1 MKIFS
6 DNIIRR
12 LRNFRENV
20 NIVLYDSKSRAMGA
34 LDFLSIIAA
43 LVGVAALLFDH
54 GFENTERNSAA
65 IHFMFR
71 SVIVFYYI
79 KFFLGYLYSFSPKK
93 YFKEYRVNGIL
104 LGIILCV
111 LIYDATSPVFVN
123 DLLKTLLGVDNP
135 KMFSVFV
142 EQVSFVILLVV
153 EIGRAT
159 SFLPSMQL
167 SAQKLFVL
175 SFVVLILSGTGLLM
189 LPKMTV
195 EGVNLSFVDALFT
208 ATSASCVTGLS
219 TVDIATYFTIRGQV
233 IIMFLVQ
240 LGGLNIITFATF
252 FLILSKKSIGIKNQ
266 ALIKDSLNERNFS
279 DSMGLLREIL
289 FSTFIIEG
297 IGAVLIF
304 FNWSNNTPFLDFYQ
318 KAYYS
323 VFHSIMAFNN
333 AGFSLFEGNLFNFY
347 CRHAYVLQ
355 FVIAVIAFLG
365 GIGFPV
371 IKDVLGDVFFK
382 KNGRINRKWSLNSKI
397 VVYTSLILI
406 VFGAILFLATEWN
419 NSLRDHSFGG
429 KIISSVFQSM
439 AARTSGFQSV
449 DFSILMHPT
458 MMFFILLMFIG
469 ASPASTGG
477 GIKTTTFAVLV
488 LSAINT
494 IKGKEHLNIEH
505 YNISNSIVLRAM
517 TILLF
522 SACFVILGTIVLS
535 FTDPDKEIISLA
547 FEQVSAFTTTGLS
560 TGITS
565 GLSTGSKITLIVSM
579 FMGRIGL
586 LTFGFALINKIKAEP
601 DYKYPKA
608 RIIVG

>member
-20 NIVLYDSKSRAMGA
+20 NIMLYDSKSWAMGV

-71 SVIVFYYI
+71 SVIVFYYV

-93 YFKEYRVNGIL
+93 YFREYRVNGIL

-123 DLLKTLLGVDNP
+123 DLLKTVLDVDNP
-135 KMFSVFV
+135 RMFSVVV
-142 EQVSFVILLVV
+142 EQVSFVILLII
-153 EIGRAT
+153 EIGRAS
-159 SFLPSMQL
+159 SFLPSMQM

-195 EGVNLSFVDALFT
+195 EGVNLHFVDALFT

-219 TVDIATYFTIRGQV
+219 TVDIATYFTLRGQI
-233 IIMFLVQ
+233 IIMFLAQ

-266 ALIKDSLNERNFS
+266 ALIKDSLDERNFS
-279 DSMGLLREIL
+279 DSMRLLKEI
-289 FSTFIIEG
+289 FYSTFIIEG
-297 IGAVLIF
+297 VGAVLIF

-347 CRHAYVLQ
+347 CRNAYVLQ
-355 FVIAVIAFLG
+355 FVITVLIFLG

-371 IKDVLGDVFFK
+371 IKDVLGDFFFK
-382 KNGRINRKWSLNSKI
+382 KKGRINRKWALNTRI
-397 VVYTSLILI
+397 VVFTSLALI
-406 VFGAILFLATEWN
+406 VIGTTFFMIFEWN
-419 NSLRDHSFGG
+419 SSLRDHPWGG
-429 KIISSVFQSM
+429 KIIVSLFQ
-439 AARTSGFQSV
+439 AVTARTAGFQSV
-449 DFSILMHPT
+449 DFSILMNPT
-458 MMFFILLMFIG
+458 LILLMMLMFIG
-469 ASPASTGG
+469 ASPVSTGG

-494 IKGKEHLNIEH
+494 IKGRERINVEHSQ
-505 YNISNSIVLRAM
+505 ISNSAGLRAM

-535 FTDPDKEIISLA
+535 FTDPDKEMIGLV

-560 TGITS
+560 TGITPD
-565 GLSTGSKITLIVSM
+565 LSTGSKVTLIVSM

>member
-20 NIVLYDSKSRAMGA
+20 NIMLYDSKSRAMGV

-65 IHFMFR
+65 IHFMLR
-71 SVIVFYYI
+71 SVIVFYYV

-93 YFKEYRVNGIL
+93 YFREYRVNGIL

-123 DLLKTLLGVDNP
+123 DLLKTVLDVDNP
-135 KMFSVFV
+135 RMFSVVV
-142 EQVSFVILLVV
+142 EQVSFVILLII
-153 EIGRAT
+153 EIGRAS
-159 SFLPSMQL
+159 SFLPSMQM

-195 EGVNLSFVDALFT
+195 EGVNLHFVDALFT

-219 TVDIATYFTIRGQV
+219 TVDIAMYFTLRGQI
-233 IIMFLVQ
+233 IIMFLAQ

-266 ALIKDSLNERNFS
+266 ALIKDSLDERNFS
-279 DSMGLLREIL
+279 DSMRLLKEI
-289 FSTFIIEG
+289 FYSTFIIEG
-297 IGAVLIF
+297 VGAVLIF

-347 CRHAYVLQ
+347 CRNAYVLQ
-355 FVIAVIAFLG
+355 FVITALIFLG

-371 IKDVLGDVFFK
+371 IKDVLGDFFFK
-382 KNGRINRKWSLNSKI
+382 KKGRINRKWALNTRI
-397 VVYTSLILI
+397 VVFTSLALI
-406 VFGAILFLATEWN
+406 VIGTTFFMIFEWN
-419 NSLRDHSFGG
+419 SSLRDHPWGG
-429 KIISSVFQSM
+429 KIIVSLFQ
-439 AARTSGFQSV
+439 AVTARTAGFQSV
-449 DFSILMHPT
+449 DFSILMNPT
-458 MMFFILLMFIG
+458 LILLMMLMFIG
-469 ASPASTGG
+469 ASPVSTGG

-494 IKGKEHLNIEH
+494 IKGRERINVEHSQ
-505 YNISNSIVLRAM
+505 ISNSAVLRAM

-535 FTDPDKEIISLA
+535 FTDPDKEMIGLV

-560 TGITS
+560 TGITPD
-565 GLSTGSKITLIVSM
+565 LSTGSKVTLIVSM

>member
-20 NIVLYDSKSRAMGA
+20 NIMLYDSKSRAMGV

-71 SVIVFYYI
+71 SVIVFYYV

-93 YFKEYRVNGIL
+93 YFREYRVNGIL

-123 DLLKTLLGVDNP
+123 DLLKTVLDVDNP
-135 KMFSVFV
+135 RMFSVVV
-142 EQVSFVILLVV
+142 EQVSFVILLII
-153 EIGRAT
+153 EIGRAS
-159 SFLPSMQL
+159 SFLPSMQM

-195 EGVNLSFVDALFT
+195 EGVNLHFVDALFT

-219 TVDIATYFTIRGQV
+219 TVDIATYFTLRGQI
-233 IIMFLVQ
+233 IIMFLAQ

-266 ALIKDSLNERNFS
+266 ALIKDSLDERNFS
-279 DSMGLLREIL
+279 DSMRLLKEI
-289 FSTFIIEG
+289 FYSTFIIEG

-333 AGFSLFEGNLFNFY
+333 AGFSLFEGNLFKFY
-347 CRHAYVLQ
+347 CRNAYVLHY
-355 FVIAVIAFLG
+355 VITALIFLG

-371 IKDVLGDVFFK
+371 IKDVLGDFFFK
-382 KNGRINRKWSLNSKI
+382 KKGRINRKWALNTRI
-397 VVYTSLILI
+397 VVFTSLALI
-406 VFGAILFLATEWN
+406 VIGTTFFMIFEWN
-419 NSLRDHSFGG
+419 SSLRDHPWGG
-429 KIISSVFQSM
+429 KIIVSLFQ
-439 AARTSGFQSV
+439 AVTARTAGFQSV
-449 DFSILMHPT
+449 DFSILMNPT
-458 MMFFILLMFIG
+458 LILLMMLMFIG
-469 ASPASTGG
+469 ASPVSTGG

-494 IKGKEHLNIEH
+494 ITGRERINVEHSQ
-505 YNISNSIVLRAM
+505 ISTSAVLRAM

-535 FTDPDKEIISLA
+535 FTDPDKEMIGLV
-547 FEQVSAFTTTGLS
+547 FDQVSAFTTTGLS
-560 TGITS
+560 TGITPD
-565 GLSTGSKITLIVSM
+565 LSTGSKVTLIVSM

>member
-20 NIVLYDSKSRAMGA
+20 NIMLYDSKSRAMGV

-65 IHFMFR
+65 IHLMFR
-71 SVIVFYYI
+71 SVIVFHYV

-93 YFKEYRVNGIL
+93 YFREYRVNGIL

-123 DLLKTLLGVDNP
+123 DLLKTVLDVDNP
-135 KMFSVFV
+135 RMFSVVV
-142 EQVSFVILLVV
+142 EQVSFVILLII
-153 EIGRAT
+153 EIGRAS
-159 SFLPSMQL
+159 SFLPSMQM

-195 EGVNLSFVDALFT
+195 EGVNLHFVDALFT

-219 TVDIATYFTIRGQV
+219 TVDIATYFTLRGQI
-233 IIMFLVQ
+233 IIMFLAQ

-266 ALIKDSLNERNFS
+266 ALIKDSLDERNFS
-279 DSMGLLREIL
+279 DSMRLLKEI
-289 FSTFIIEG
+289 FYSTFIIEG

-347 CRHAYVLQ
+347 CRNAYVLQ
-355 FVIAVIAFLG
+355 FVITALIFLG

-371 IKDVLGDVFFK
+371 IKDVLGDFFFK
-382 KNGRINRKWSLNSKI
+382 KKGRINRKWALNTRI
-397 VVYTSLILI
+397 VVFTSLALI
-406 VFGAILFLATEWN
+406 VIGTTFFMIFEWN
-419 NSLRDHSFGG
+419 SSLRDHPWGG
-429 KIISSVFQSM
+429 KIIVSLFQ
-439 AARTSGFQSV
+439 AVTARTAGFQSV
-449 DFSILMHPT
+449 DFSILMNPT
-458 MMFFILLMFIG
+458 LILLMMLMFIG
-469 ASPASTGG
+469 ASPVSTGG

-494 IKGKEHLNIEH
+494 IKGRERINVEHSQ
-505 YNISNSIVLRAM
+505 ISNSAVLRAM

-535 FTDPDKEIISLA
+535 FTDPDKEMIGLV

-560 TGITS
+560 TGITPD
-565 GLSTGSKITLIVSM
+565 LSTGSKVTLIVSM

>member
-20 NIVLYDSKSRAMGA
+20 NIMLYDSKSRAMGA

-71 SVIVFYYI
+71 SVIVFYYV

-93 YFKEYRVNGIL
+93 YFREYRVNGIL

-123 DLLKTLLGVDNP
+123 DLLKTVLDVDNP
-135 KMFSVFV
+135 RMFSVVV
-142 EQVSFVILLVV
+142 EQVSFVILLII
-153 EIGRAT
+153 EIGRAS
-159 SFLPSMQL
+159 SFLPSMQM

-195 EGVNLSFVDALFT
+195 EGVNLHFVDALFT

-219 TVDIATYFTIRGQV
+219 TVDIATYFTLRGQI
-233 IIMFLVQ
+233 IIMFLAQ

-266 ALIKDSLNERNFS
+266 ALIKDSLDERNFS
-279 DSMGLLREIL
+279 DSMRLLKEI
-289 FSTFIIEG
+289 FYSTFIIEG
-297 IGAVLIF
+297 VGAVLIF

-347 CRHAYVLQ
+347 CRNAYVLQ
-355 FVIAVIAFLG
+355 FVITALIFLG

-371 IKDVLGDVFFK
+371 IKDVLGDFFFK
-382 KNGRINRKWSLNSKI
+382 KKGRINRKWALNTRI
-397 VVYTSLILI
+397 VVFTSLALI
-406 VFGAILFLATEWN
+406 VIGTTFFMIFEWN
-419 NSLRDHSFGG
+419 NSLRDHTWGG
-429 KIISSVFQSM
+429 KIIVSLFQTVT
-439 AARTSGFQSV
+439 ARTAGFQSV
-449 DFSILMHPT
+449 DFSILMNPT
-458 MMFFILLMFIG
+458 LILLMMLMFIG
-469 ASPASTGG
+469 ASPVSTGG

-494 IKGKEHLNIEH
+494 IKGRERINVEHSQ
-505 YNISNSIVLRAM
+505 ISNSAVLRAM

-535 FTDPDKEIISLA
+535 FTDPDKEMIGLV

-560 TGITS
+560 TGITPD
-565 GLSTGSKITLIVSM
+565 LSTGSKVTLIVSM

>member
-20 NIVLYDSKSRAMGA
+20 NIMLYDSKSRAMGV

-71 SVIVFYYI
+71 SVIVFYYV

-93 YFKEYRVNGIL
+93 YFREYRVNGIL
-104 LGIILCV
+104 LGLILCV

-123 DLLKTLLGVDNP
+123 DLLKTVLDVDNP
-135 KMFSVFV
+135 RMFSVVV
-142 EQVSFVILLVV
+142 EQVSFVILLII
-153 EIGRAT
+153 EIGRAS
-159 SFLPSMQL
+159 SFLPSMQM

-195 EGVNLSFVDALFT
+195 EGVNLHFVDALFT

-219 TVDIATYFTIRGQV
+219 TVDIATYFTLRGQI
-233 IIMFLVQ
+233 IIMFLAQ

-266 ALIKDSLNERNFS
+266 ALIKDSLDERNFS
-279 DSMGLLREIL
+279 DSMRLLKEI
-289 FSTFIIEG
+289 FYSTFIIEG
-297 IGAVLIF
+297 VGAVLIF

-347 CRHAYVLQ
+347 CRNAYVLQ
-355 FVIAVIAFLG
+355 FVITALIFLG

-371 IKDVLGDVFFK
+371 IKDVLGDFFFK
-382 KNGRINRKWSLNSKI
+382 KKGRINRKWALNTRI
-397 VVYTSLILI
+397 VVFTSLALI
-406 VFGAILFLATEWN
+406 VIGTTFFMIFEWN
-419 NSLRDHSFGG
+419 NSLRDHPWGG
-429 KIISSVFQSM
+429 KIIVSLFQ
-439 AARTSGFQSV
+439 AVTARTAGFQSV
-449 DFSILMHPT
+449 DFSILMNPT
-458 MMFFILLMFIG
+458 LILLMMLMFIG
-469 ASPASTGG
+469 ASPVSTGG

-494 IKGKEHLNIEH
+494 IKGRERINVEHSQ
-505 YNISNSIVLRAM
+505 ISNSAVLRAM

-535 FTDPDKEIISLA
+535 FTDPDKEMIGLV

-560 TGITS
+560 TGITPD
-565 GLSTGSKITLIVSM
+565 LSTGSKVTLIVSM

>member
-20 NIVLYDSKSRAMGA
+20 NIMLYDSKSRAMGA

-71 SVIVFYYI
+71 SVIVFYYV

-93 YFKEYRVNGIL
+93 YFREYRVNGIL

-123 DLLKTLLGVDNP
+123 DLLKTVLDVDNP
-135 KMFSVFV
+135 RMFSVVV
-142 EQVSFVILLVV
+142 EQVSFVILLII
-153 EIGRAT
+153 EIGRAS
-159 SFLPSMQL
+159 SFLPSMQM

-195 EGVNLSFVDALFT
+195 EGVNLHFVDALFT

-219 TVDIATYFTIRGQV
+219 TVDIATYFTLRGQI
-233 IIMFLVQ
+233 IIMFLAQ

-266 ALIKDSLNERNFS
+266 ALIKDSLDERNFS
-279 DSMGLLREIL
+279 DSMRLLKEI
-289 FSTFIIEG
+289 FYSTFIIEG
-297 IGAVLIF
+297 VGAVLIF

-347 CRHAYVLQ
+347 CRNAYVLQ
-355 FVIAVIAFLG
+355 FVITALIFLG

-371 IKDVLGDVFFK
+371 IKDVLGDFFFK
-382 KNGRINRKWSLNSKI
+382 KKGRINRKWALNTRI
-397 VVYTSLILI
+397 VVFTSLALI
-406 VFGAILFLATEWN
+406 VIGTTFFMIFEWN
-419 NSLRDHSFGG
+419 SSLRDHPWGG
-429 KIISSVFQSM
+429 KIIVSLFQ
-439 AARTSGFQSV
+439 AVTARTAGFQSV
-449 DFSILMHPT
+449 DFSILMNPT
-458 MMFFILLMFIG
+458 LILLMMLMFIG
-469 ASPASTGG
+469 ASPVSTGG

-494 IKGKEHLNIEH
+494 IKGRERINVEHSQ
-505 YNISNSIVLRAM
+505 ISNSAVLRAM

-522 SACFVILGTIVLS
+522 SACLVILGTIVLS
-535 FTDPDKEIISLA
+535 FTDPDKEMIGLV

-560 TGITS
+560 TGITPD
-565 GLSTGSKITLIVSM
+565 LSTGSKVTLIVSM

>member
-12 LRNFRENV
+12 L
-20 NIVLYDSKSRAMGA
+20 LYDSKSRAMGV

-71 SVIVFYYI
+71 SVIVFYYV

-93 YFKEYRVNGIL
+93 YFREYRVNGIL

-123 DLLKTLLGVDNP
+123 DLLKTVLDVDNP
-135 KMFSVFV
+135 RMFSVVV
-142 EQVSFVILLVV
+142 EQVSFVILLII
-153 EIGRAT
+153 EIGRAS
-159 SFLPSMQL
+159 SFLPSMQM

-195 EGVNLSFVDALFT
+195 EGVNLHFVDALFT

-219 TVDIATYFTIRGQV
+219 TVDIATYFTLRGQI
-233 IIMFLVQ
+233 IIMFLAQ

-266 ALIKDSLNERNFS
+266 ALIKDSLDERNFS
-279 DSMGLLREIL
+279 DSMRLLKEI
-289 FSTFIIEG
+289 FYSTFIIEG

-347 CRHAYVLQ
+347 CRNAYVLQ
-355 FVIAVIAFLG
+355 FVITALIFLG

-371 IKDVLGDVFFK
+371 IKDVLGDFFFK
-382 KNGRINRKWSLNSKI
+382 KKGRINRKWALNTRI
-397 VVYTSLILI
+397 VVFTSLALI
-406 VFGAILFLATEWN
+406 VIGTTFFMIFEWN
-419 NSLRDHSFGG
+419 NSLRDHPWGG
-429 KIISSVFQSM
+429 KIIVSLFQ
-439 AARTSGFQSV
+439 AVTARTAGFQSV
-449 DFSILMHPT
+449 DFSILMNPT
-458 MMFFILLMFIG
+458 LILLMMLMFIG
-469 ASPASTGG
+469 ASPVSTGG

-494 IKGKEHLNIEH
+494 IKGRERINVEHSQ
-505 YNISNSIVLRAM
+505 ISNSAVLRAM

-535 FTDPDKEIISLA
+535 FTDPDKEMIGLV

-560 TGITS
+560 TGITPD
-565 GLSTGSKITLIVSM
+565 LSTGSKVTLIVSM

>member
-20 NIVLYDSKSRAMGA
+20 NIMLYDSKSRAMGV

-54 GFENTERNSAA
+54 GFENTDRNSAA

-71 SVIVFYYI
+71 SVIVFYYV

-93 YFKEYRVNGIL
+93 YFREYRVNGIL

-123 DLLKTLLGVDNP
+123 DLLKTVLDVDNP
-135 KMFSVFV
+135 RMFSVVV
-142 EQVSFVILLVV
+142 EQVSFVILLII
-153 EIGRAT
+153 EIGRAS
-159 SFLPSMQL
+159 SFLPSMQM

-195 EGVNLSFVDALFT
+195 EGVNLHFVDALFT

-219 TVDIATYFTIRGQV
+219 TVDIAMYFTLRGQI
-233 IIMFLVQ
+233 IIMFLAQ

-266 ALIKDSLNERNFS
+266 ALIKDSLDERNFS
-279 DSMGLLREIL
+279 DSMRLLKEI
-289 FSTFIIEG
+289 FYSTFIIEG

-347 CRHAYVLQ
+347 CRNAYVLQ
-355 FVIAVIAFLG
+355 FVITALIFLG

-371 IKDVLGDVFFK
+371 IKDVLGDFFFK
-382 KNGRINRKWSLNSKI
+382 KKGRINRKWALNTRI
-397 VVYTSLILI
+397 VVFTSLALI
-406 VFGAILFLATEWN
+406 VIGTTFFMIFEWN
-419 NSLRDHSFGG
+419 SSLRDHPWGG
-429 KIISSVFQSM
+429 KIIVSLFQ
-439 AARTSGFQSV
+439 AVTARTAGFQSV
-449 DFSILMHPT
+449 DFSILMNPT
-458 MMFFILLMFIG
+458 LILLMMLMFIG
-469 ASPASTGG
+469 ASPVSTGG

-494 IKGKEHLNIEH
+494 IKGRERINVEHSQ
-505 YNISNSIVLRAM
+505 ISNSAVLRAM

-535 FTDPDKEIISLA
+535 FTDPDKEMIGLV

-560 TGITS
+560 TGITPD
-565 GLSTGSKITLIVSM
+565 LSTGSKVTLIVSM

>member
-20 NIVLYDSKSRAMGA
+20 NIMLYDSKSRAMGV

-71 SVIVFYYI
+71 SVIVFYYV

-93 YFKEYRVNGIL
+93 YFREYRVNGIL

-123 DLLKTLLGVDNP
+123 DLLKTVLDVDNP
-135 KMFSVFV
+135 RMFSVVV
-142 EQVSFVILLVV
+142 EQVSFVILLII
-153 EIGRAT
+153 EIGRAS
-159 SFLPSMQL
+159 SFLPSMQM

-195 EGVNLSFVDALFT
+195 EGVNLHFVDALFT

-219 TVDIATYFTIRGQV
+219 TVDIAMYFTLRGQI
-233 IIMFLVQ
+233 IIMFLAQ

-266 ALIKDSLNERNFS
+266 ALIKDSLDERNFS
-279 DSMGLLREIL
+279 DSMRLLKEI
-289 FSTFIIEG
+289 FYSTFIIEG
-297 IGAVLIF
+297 VGAVLIF

-347 CRHAYVLQ
+347 CRNAYVLQ
-355 FVIAVIAFLG
+355 FVITALIFLG

-371 IKDVLGDVFFK
+371 IKDVLGDFFFK
-382 KNGRINRKWSLNSKI
+382 KKGRINRKWALNTRI
-397 VVYTSLILI
+397 VVFTSLALI
-406 VFGAILFLATEWN
+406 VIGTTFFMIFEWN
-419 NSLRDHSFGG
+419 NSLRDHPWGG
-429 KIISSVFQSM
+429 KIIVSLFQ
-439 AARTSGFQSV
+439 AVTARTAGFQSV
-449 DFSILMHPT
+449 DFSILMNPT
-458 MMFFILLMFIG
+458 LILLMMLMFIG
-469 ASPASTGG
+469 ASPVSTGG

-494 IKGKEHLNIEH
+494 IKGRERINVEHSQ
-505 YNISNSIVLRAM
+505 ISNSAVLRAM

-535 FTDPDKEIISLA
+535 FTDPDKEMIGLV

-560 TGITS
+560 TGITPD
-565 GLSTGSKITLIVSM
+565 LSTGSKVTLIVSM

>member
-20 NIVLYDSKSRAMGA
+20 NIMLYDSKSRAMGA

-71 SVIVFYYI
+71 SVIVFYYV

-93 YFKEYRVNGIL
+93 YFREYRVNGIL

-111 LIYDATSPVFVN
+111 LIYDATSPRLVN
-123 DLLKTLLGVDNP
+123 DLLKTLLDVDNP

-142 EQVSFVILLVV
+142 EQVSFVILLVI

-195 EGVNLSFVDALFT
+195 EGVNLPFVDALFT

-219 TVDIATYFTIRGQV
+219 TVDIATYFTLRGQV
-233 IIMFLVQ
+233 IIMLLAQF
-240 LGGLNIITFATF
+240 GGLNIITFATF
-252 FLILSKKSIGIKNQ
+252 FLILSKKSIGIRNQ
-266 ALIKDSLNERNFS
+266 ALIKDSLDERNFS
-279 DSMGLLREIL
+279 DSMRLLKEI
-289 FSTFIIEG
+289 FYSTFIIEG

-347 CRHAYVLQ
+347 CRNAYVLQ
-355 FVIAVIAFLG
+355 FVIAVLIFLG

-371 IKDVLGDVFFK
+371 IKDVLGDLFFK
-382 KNGRINRKWSLNSKI
+382 KKGRINRKWALNTR
-397 VVYTSLILI
+397 VVVFTSLMLI
-406 VFGAILFLATEWN
+406 VLGTVFFMVFEWN
-419 NSLRDHSFGG
+419 NSLRDHPWGG
-429 KIISSVFQSM
+429 KIIVSLFQSVT
-439 AARTSGFQSV
+439 ARTAGFQSV
-449 DFSILMHPT
+449 DFSILMNPT
-458 MMFFILLMFIG
+458 LILLMMLMFIG
-469 ASPASTGG
+469 ASPVSTGG

-488 LSAINT
+488 FSAINT
-494 IKGKEHLNIEH
+494 IKGRERINVEHSQ
-505 YNISNSIVLRAM
+505 ISNSAVLRAM

-535 FTDPDKEIISLA
+535 FTDPDKDMIGLV

-560 TGITS
+560 TGITPD
-565 GLSTGSKITLIVSM
+565 LSTGSKVTLIVSM

>member
-20 NIVLYDSKSRAMGA
+20 NIMLYDSKSWAMGV

-71 SVIVFYYI
+71 SVIVFYYV

-93 YFKEYRVNGIL
+93 YFREYRVNGIL

-123 DLLKTLLGVDNP
+123 DLLKTVLDVDNP
-135 KMFSVFV
+135 RMFSVVV
-142 EQVSFVILLVV
+142 EQVSFVILLII
-153 EIGRAT
+153 EIGRAS
-159 SFLPSMQL
+159 SFLPSMQM

-195 EGVNLSFVDALFT
+195 EGVNLHFVDALFT

-219 TVDIATYFTIRGQV
+219 TVDIATYFTLRGQI
-233 IIMFLVQ
+233 IIMFLAQ

-266 ALIKDSLNERNFS
+266 ALIKDSLDERNFS
-279 DSMGLLREIL
+279 DSMRLLKEI
-289 FSTFIIEG
+289 FYSTFIIEG
-297 IGAVLIF
+297 VGAVLIF

-347 CRHAYVLQ
+347 CRNAYVLQ
-355 FVIAVIAFLG
+355 FVITVLIFLG

-371 IKDVLGDVFFK
+371 IKDVLGDFFFK
-382 KNGRINRKWSLNSKI
+382 KKGRINRKWALNTRI
-397 VVYTSLILI
+397 VVFTSLALI
-406 VFGAILFLATEWN
+406 VIGTTFFMIFEWN
-419 NSLRDHSFGG
+419 SSLRDHPWGG
-429 KIISSVFQSM
+429 KIIVSLFQ
-439 AARTSGFQSV
+439 AVTARTAGFQSV
-449 DFSILMHPT
+449 DFSILMNPT
-458 MMFFILLMFIG
+458 LILLMMLMFIG
-469 ASPASTGG
+469 ASPVSTGG

-494 IKGKEHLNIEH
+494 IKGRERINVEHSQ
-505 YNISNSIVLRAM
+505 ISNSAVLRAM

-535 FTDPDKEIISLA
+535 FTDPDKEMIGLV

-560 TGITS
+560 TGITPD
-565 GLSTGSKITLIVSM
+565 LSTGSKVTLIVSM

>member
-20 NIVLYDSKSRAMGA
+20 NIMLYDSKSWAMGV

-71 SVIVFYYI
+71 SVIVFYYV

-93 YFKEYRVNGIL
+93 YFREYRVNGIL

-123 DLLKTLLGVDNP
+123 DLLKTVLDVDNP
-135 KMFSVFV
+135 RMFSVVV
-142 EQVSFVILLVV
+142 EQVSFVILLII
-153 EIGRAT
+153 EIGRAS
-159 SFLPSMQL
+159 SFLPSMQM

-195 EGVNLSFVDALFT
+195 EGVNLHFVDALFT

-219 TVDIATYFTIRGQV
+219 TVDIATYFTLRGQI
-233 IIMFLVQ
+233 IIMFLAQ

-266 ALIKDSLNERNFS
+266 ALIKDSLDERNFS
-279 DSMGLLREIL
+279 DSMRLLKEI
-289 FSTFIIEG
+289 FYSTFIIEG
-297 IGAVLIF
+297 VGAVLIF

-347 CRHAYVLQ
+347 CRNAYVLQ
-355 FVIAVIAFLG
+355 FVITALIFLG

-371 IKDVLGDVFFK
+371 IKDVLGDFFFK
-382 KNGRINRKWSLNSKI
+382 KKGRINRKWALNTRI
-397 VVYTSLILI
+397 VVFTSLALI
-406 VFGAILFLATEWN
+406 VIGTTFFMIFEWN
-419 NSLRDHSFGG
+419 SSLRDHPWGG
-429 KIISSVFQSM
+429 KIIVSLFQ
-439 AARTSGFQSV
+439 AVTARTAGFQSV
-449 DFSILMHPT
+449 DFSILMNPT
-458 MMFFILLMFIG
+458 LILLMMLMFIG
-469 ASPASTGG
+469 ASPVSTGG

-494 IKGKEHLNIEH
+494 IKGRERINVEHSQ
-505 YNISNSIVLRAM
+505 ISNSAVLRAM

-535 FTDPDKEIISLA
+535 FTDPDKEMIGLV

-560 TGITS
+560 TGITPD
-565 GLSTGSKITLIVSM
+565 LSTGSKVTLIVSM

>member
-12 LRNFRENV
+12 LRYLRENV
-20 NIVLYDSKSRAMGA
+20 NIMLYDSKSRAMGA

-71 SVIVFYYI
+71 SVIVFYYV

-93 YFKEYRVNGIL
+93 YFREYRVNGIL

-123 DLLKTLLGVDNP
+123 DLLKTVLDVDNP
-135 KMFSVFV
+135 RMFSVVV
-142 EQVSFVILLVV
+142 EQVSFVILLII
-153 EIGRAT
+153 EIGRAS
-159 SFLPSMQL
+159 SFLPSMQM

-195 EGVNLSFVDALFT
+195 EGVNLHFVDALFT

-219 TVDIATYFTIRGQV
+219 TVDIATYFTLRGQI
-233 IIMFLVQ
+233 IIMFLAQ

-266 ALIKDSLNERNFS
+266 ALIKDSLDERNFS
-279 DSMGLLREIL
+279 DSMRLLKEI
-289 FSTFIIEG
+289 FYSTFIIEG
-297 IGAVLIF
+297 VGAVLIF

-347 CRHAYVLQ
+347 CRNAYVLQ
-355 FVIAVIAFLG
+355 FVITALIFLG

-371 IKDVLGDVFFK
+371 IKDVLGDFFFK
-382 KNGRINRKWSLNSKI
+382 KKGRINRKWALNTRI
-397 VVYTSLILI
+397 VVFTSLALI
-406 VFGAILFLATEWN
+406 VIGTTFFMIFEWN
-419 NSLRDHSFGG
+419 NSLRDHTWGG
-429 KIISSVFQSM
+429 KIIVSLFQ
-439 AARTSGFQSV
+439 AVTARTAGFQSV
-449 DFSILMHPT
+449 DFSILMNPT
-458 MMFFILLMFIG
+458 LILLMMLMFIG
-469 ASPASTGG
+469 ASPVSTGG

-494 IKGKEHLNIEH
+494 IKGRERINVEHSQ
-505 YNISNSIVLRAM
+505 ISNSAVLRAM

-535 FTDPDKEIISLA
+535 FTDPDKEMIGLV

-560 TGITS
+560 TGITPD
-565 GLSTGSKITLIVSM
+565 LSTGSKVTLIVSM

>member
-20 NIVLYDSKSRAMGA
+20 NIMLYDSKSRAMGV

-71 SVIVFYYI
+71 SVIVFYYV

-93 YFKEYRVNGIL
+93 YFREYRVNGIL

-123 DLLKTLLGVDNP
+123 DLLKTVLDVDNP
-135 KMFSVFV
+135 RMFSVVV
-142 EQVSFVILLVV
+142 EQVSFVILLII
-153 EIGRAT
+153 EIGRAS
-159 SFLPSMQL
+159 SFLPSMQM

-195 EGVNLSFVDALFT
+195 EGVNLHFVDALFT

-219 TVDIATYFTIRGQV
+219 TVDIATYFTLRGQI
-233 IIMFLVQ
+233 IIMFLAQ

-266 ALIKDSLNERNFS
+266 ALIKDSLDERNFS
-279 DSMGLLREIL
+279 DSMRLLKEI
-289 FSTFIIEG
+289 FYSTFIIEG
-297 IGAVLIF
+297 VGAVLIF

-347 CRHAYVLQ
+347 CRNAYVLQ
-355 FVIAVIAFLG
+355 FVITALIFLG

-371 IKDVLGDVFFK
+371 IKDVLGDFFFK
-382 KNGRINRKWSLNSKI
+382 KKGRINRKWALNTRI
-397 VVYTSLILI
+397 VVFTSLALI
-406 VFGAILFLATEWN
+406 VIGTTFFMNFEWN
-419 NSLRDHSFGG
+419 NSLRDHPWGG
-429 KIISSVFQSM
+429 KIIVSLFQ
-439 AARTSGFQSV
+439 AVTARTAGFQSV
-449 DFSILMHPT
+449 DFSILMNPT
-458 MMFFILLMFIG
+458 LILLMMLMFIG
-469 ASPASTGG
+469 ASPVSTGG

-494 IKGKEHLNIEH
+494 IKGRERINVEHSQ
-505 YNISNSIVLRAM
+505 ISNSAVLRAM

-535 FTDPDKEIISLA
+535 FTDPDKEMIGLV

-560 TGITS
+560 TGITPD
-565 GLSTGSKITLIVSM
+565 LSTGSKVTLIVSM

>member
-20 NIVLYDSKSRAMGA
+20 NIMLYDSKSRAMGV

-71 SVIVFYYI
+71 SVIVFYYV

-93 YFKEYRVNGIL
+93 YFREYRVNGIL

-123 DLLKTLLGVDNP
+123 DLLKTVLDVDNP
-135 KMFSVFV
+135 RMFSVVV
-142 EQVSFVILLVV
+142 EQVSFVILLII
-153 EIGRAT
+153 EIGRAS
-159 SFLPSMQL
+159 SFLPSMQM

-195 EGVNLSFVDALFT
+195 EGVNLHFVDALFT

-219 TVDIATYFTIRGQV
+219 TVDIAMYFTLRGQI
-233 IIMFLVQ
+233 IIMFLAQ

-266 ALIKDSLNERNFS
+266 ALIKDSLDERNFS
-279 DSMGLLREIL
+279 DSMRLLKEI
-289 FSTFIIEG
+289 FYSTFIIEG
-297 IGAVLIF
+297 VGAVLIF

-347 CRHAYVLQ
+347 CRNAYVLQ
-355 FVIAVIAFLG
+355 FVITALIFLG

-371 IKDVLGDVFFK
+371 IKDVLGDFFFK
-382 KNGRINRKWSLNSKI
+382 KKGRINRKWALNTRI
-397 VVYTSLILI
+397 VVFTSLALI
-406 VFGAILFLATEWN
+406 VIGTTFFMIFEWN
-419 NSLRDHSFGG
+419 SSLRDHPWGG
-429 KIISSVFQSM
+429 KIIVSLFQ
-439 AARTSGFQSV
+439 AVTARTAGFQSV
-449 DFSILMHPT
+449 DFSILMDPMLILL
-458 MMFFILLMFIG
+458 MMFMFIG
-469 ASPASTGG
+469 ASPVSTGG

-494 IKGKEHLNIEH
+494 IKGRERINVEHSQ
-505 YNISNSIVLRAM
+505 ISNSAVLRAM

-535 FTDPDKEIISLA
+535 FTDPDKEMIGLV

-560 TGITS
+560 TGITPD
-565 GLSTGSKITLIVSM
+565 LSTGSKVTLIVSM

>member
-20 NIVLYDSKSRAMGA
+20 NIMLYDSKSRAMGV

-71 SVIVFYYI
+71 SVIVFYYV

-93 YFKEYRVNGIL
+93 YFREYRVNGIL

-123 DLLKTLLGVDNP
+123 DLLKTVLDVDNP
-135 KMFSVFV
+135 RMFSVVV
-142 EQVSFVILLVV
+142 EQVSFVILLII
-153 EIGRAT
+153 EIGRAS
-159 SFLPSMQL
+159 SFLPSMQM

-195 EGVNLSFVDALFT
+195 EGVNLHFVDALFT

-219 TVDIATYFTIRGQV
+219 TVDIAMYFTLRGQI
-233 IIMFLVQ
+233 IIMFLAQ

-266 ALIKDSLNERNFS
+266 ALIKDSLDERNFS
-279 DSMGLLREIL
+279 DSMRLLKEI
-289 FSTFIIEG
+289 FYSTFIIEG
-297 IGAVLIF
+297 VGAVLIF

-347 CRHAYVLQ
+347 CRNAYVLQ
-355 FVIAVIAFLG
+355 FVITALIFLG

-371 IKDVLGDVFFK
+371 IKDVLGDFFFK
-382 KNGRINRKWSLNSKI
+382 KKGRINRKWALNTRI
-397 VVYTSLILI
+397 VVFTSLALI
-406 VFGAILFLATEWN
+406 VIGTTFFMIFEWN
-419 NSLRDHSFGG
+419 SSLRDHPWGG
-429 KIISSVFQSM
+429 KIIVSLFQ
-439 AARTSGFQSV
+439 AVTARTAGFQSV
-449 DFSILMHPT
+449 DFSILMNPT
-458 MMFFILLMFIG
+458 LILLMMLMFIG
-469 ASPASTGG
+469 ASPVSTGG

-494 IKGKEHLNIEH
+494 IKGRERINVEHSQ
-505 YNISNSIVLRAM
+505 ISNSAVLRAM

-535 FTDPDKEIISLA
+535 FTDPDKEMIGLV

-560 TGITS
+560 TGITPD
-565 GLSTGSKITLIVSM
+565 LSTGSKVTLIVSM

>member
-20 NIVLYDSKSRAMGA
+20 NIMLYDSKSRAMGA

-71 SVIVFYYI
+71 SVIVFYYV

-93 YFKEYRVNGIL
+93 YFREYRVNGIL

-123 DLLKTLLGVDNP
+123 DLLKTVLDVDNP
-135 KMFSVFV
+135 RMFSVVV
-142 EQVSFVILLVV
+142 EQVSFVILLII
-153 EIGRAT
+153 EIGRAS
-159 SFLPSMQL
+159 SFLPSMQM

-195 EGVNLSFVDALFT
+195 EGVNLHFVDALFT

-219 TVDIATYFTIRGQV
+219 TVDIATYFTLRGQI
-233 IIMFLVQ
+233 IIMFLAQ

-266 ALIKDSLNERNFS
+266 ALIKDSLDERNFS
-279 DSMGLLREIL
+279 DSMRLLKEI
-289 FSTFIIEG
+289 FYSTFIIEG
-297 IGAVLIF
+297 VGAVLIF

-347 CRHAYVLQ
+347 CRNAYVLQ
-355 FVIAVIAFLG
+355 FVITALIFLG

-371 IKDVLGDVFFK
+371 IKDVLGDFFFK
-382 KNGRINRKWSLNSKI
+382 KKGRINRKWALNTRI
-397 VVYTSLILI
+397 VVFTSLALI
-406 VFGAILFLATEWN
+406 VIGTTFFMIFEWN
-419 NSLRDHSFGG
+419 SSLRDHPWGG
-429 KIISSVFQSM
+429 KIIVSLFQ
-439 AARTSGFQSV
+439 AVTARTAGFQSV
-449 DFSILMHPT
+449 DFSILMNPT
-458 MMFFILLMFIG
+458 LILLMMLMFIG
-469 ASPASTGG
+469 ASPVSTGG

-494 IKGKEHLNIEH
+494 IKGRERINVEHSQ
-505 YNISNSIVLRAM
+505 ISNSAVLRAM

-535 FTDPDKEIISLA
+535 FTDPDKEMIGLV

-560 TGITS
+560 TGITPD
-565 GLSTGSKITLIVSM
+565 LSTGSKVTLIVSM
-579 FMGRIGL
+579 FMGRIGR